1 MQESSDVP
9 LVRCLGSY
17 LFEGKADA
25 YCIVKKTVKKADYT
39 VSEAI
44 QKVGIIHLF
53 NDQWH
58 ILKKI

>member
-25 YCIVKKTVKKADYT
+25 HRIVKKLSKRLIIQLVKR
-39 VSEAI
+39 
-44 QKVGIIHLF
+44 F
-53 NDQWH
+53 RR
-58 ILKKI
+58 